1 MIGHEE
7 IYKENTMKLASK
19 SIRVLLIVLNIF
31 LALTAFGGGIQ
42 LLVGFYIPPVE
53 MLNGSPFKDFTIPG
67 LALGII
73 VGGSALFAAILWIR
87 KSKFAI
93 PASVAAGLVIMFFE
107 FVEALIIGSPAGP
120 ARFMQILYFGMG
132 TMIASVAL
140 GQWFFESLS
149 TSSMQQTAK

>member
-1 MIGHEE
+1 
-7 IYKENTMKLASK
+7 MKLATK
-19 SIRVLLIVLNIF
+19 SIHVLLIVLNIF

-42 LLVGFYIPPVE
+42 LLIGFYIPPVE

-73 VGGSALFAAILWIR
+73 VGGSAFFAAILLIR
-87 KSKFAI
+87 KNKFSI
-93 PASVAAGLVIMFFE
+93 LASVAAGLVIMFFE

-132 TMIASVAL
+132 TVIASASL
-140 GQWFFESLS
+140 GQWFFELLSNQSSSLRSS
-149 TSSMQQTAK
+149 T

>member
-1 MIGHEE
+1 
-7 IYKENTMKLASK
+7 MKLVTK

-42 LLVGFYIPPVE
+42 LLVGFYVPPVE
-53 MLNGSPFKDFTIPG
+53 MLNGIFKDFTIPG

-73 VGGSALFAAILWIR
+73 VGGSALFAAILVIR
-87 KSKFAI
+87 KNKFATL
-93 PASVAAGLVIMFFE
+93 ASIAAGLVIMFFE

-132 TMIASVAL
+132 TVIILSSMAA
-140 GQWFFESLS
+140 WFFELQS
-149 TSSMQQTAK
+149 QTN